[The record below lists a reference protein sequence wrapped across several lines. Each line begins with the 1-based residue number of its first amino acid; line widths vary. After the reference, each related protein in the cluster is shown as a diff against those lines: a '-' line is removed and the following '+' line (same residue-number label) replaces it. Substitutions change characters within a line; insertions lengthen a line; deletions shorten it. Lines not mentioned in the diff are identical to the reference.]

1 MRRHRSP
8 NGFTLVEVM
17 IASVI
22 SLMAISM
29 IFGIFASG
37 KDVFEVKRAQAD
49 LQARGRQAMNFM
61 ARELKS
67 ATRTSNRTPSP
78 NLDIPSTPNNKQVD
92 FYLPQ
97 DKDGNGD
104 ITNATSGLIEW
115 DTNSKVQYQYV
126 PGQEWLRRLVNGDQT
141 TIAWNVTDIR
151 FIDADIDNSLY
162 NNELKIIL
170 TMKQAT
176 AKGRTINMTFTSMA
190 KLRN

>member
-1 MRRHRSP
+1 MRRLRYS

-17 IASVI
+17 IASAI

-49 LQARGRQAMNFM
+49 LQARGRQAMDM
-61 ARELKS
+61 MTRELRS
-67 ATRTSNRTPSP
+67 ATRTSNQTPSP
-78 NLDIPSTPNNKQVD
+78 NLDVPSTPNNKQVD
-92 FYLPQ
+92 FYLPL
-97 DKDGNGD
+97 DKDSNGY
-104 ITNATSGLIEW
+104 ITSNATGLIEW
-115 DTNSKVQYQYV
+115 DTNSKVQYQYI

-170 TMKQAT
+170 TLKQAT
-176 AKGRTINMTFTSMA
+176 AKGRTLNMTFTSMV